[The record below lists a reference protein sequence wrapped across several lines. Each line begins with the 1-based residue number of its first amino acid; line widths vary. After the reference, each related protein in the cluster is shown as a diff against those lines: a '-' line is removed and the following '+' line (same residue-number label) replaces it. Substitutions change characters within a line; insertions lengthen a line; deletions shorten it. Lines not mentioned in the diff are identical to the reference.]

1 MMQTIRMLQRMLYPS
16 TEPERG
22 ATMVEYGLLIT
33 LIGVIVAAGAAL
45 LGTDLL
51 ALYNSVTA
59 SF

>member
-1 MMQTIRMLQRMLYPS
+1 MMHTIRMLRRMLYPS
-16 TEPERG
+16 TETERG

-33 LIGVIVAAGAAL
+33 LIAVIVAAGAAL

-51 ALYNSVTA
+51 ALYDSVVA